1 MPIET
6 TGTNQNSYITIAEAN
21 AILLNV
27 HASFMAKG
35 TQLATDETDDAYLTE
50 AARDLDQL
58 FSWTGKPATVEQN
71 LAWPRKEVVK
81 PGYKR
86 GYDATWDLNASD
98 SEVLLY
104 KAQYLSGT
112 SAAPTIP
119 NDIVPLEI
127 REAQALIAVLR
138 KQGLNLISDTQ
149 GDSQGLQLPGGLKIA
164 YVNAI
169 REAADI
175 LKRTAQYG
183 VFVGQPIVGA

>member
-6 TGTNQNSYITIAEAN
+6 TGTNQNSYITVAEAN
-21 AILLNV
+21 AILLTI
-27 HASFMAKG
+27 HASFMDIG
-35 TQLATDETDDAYLTE
+35 TQLDLNADEPYLIE

-58 FSWTGKPATVEQN
+58 FAWVGCPTTKDQN
-71 LAWPRKEVVK
+71 LSWPRKGVVR
-81 PGYKR
+81 PGYKQI
-86 GYDATWDLNASD
+86 GEPQWSIPASD
-98 SEVLLY
+98 EDFLLY
-104 KAQYLSGT
+104 KIMFLSGS

-119 NDIVPLEI
+119 DDVVPLAI

-138 KQGLNLISDTQ
+138 KNGSNLVSDTQ
-149 GDSQGLQLPGGLKIA
+149 GDAQGLQLPGGLKIA

-175 LKRTAQYG
+175 HKRTAQFG

>member
-6 TGTNQNSYITIAEAN
+6 TGTSQNSYVTIAEAN

-27 HASFMAKG
+27 HASFMEVG
-35 TQLATDETDDAYLTE
+35 TQLETNGSDDAYLIE

-58 FSWTGKPATVEQN
+58 FAWIGQPTSTEQQR
-71 LAWPRKEVVK
+71 AWPRKGVIR
-81 PGYKR
+81 PGYKQL
-86 GYDATWDLNASD
+86 GEPGWSFPASD
-98 SEVLLY
+98 EEFLLY
-104 KAQYLSGT
+104 KIQFLSGS

-119 NDIVPLEI
+119 DDVVPLEI
-127 REAQALIAVLR
+127 KEAQALIAVLR

-149 GDSQGLQLPGGLKIA
+149 GDSQGLSLPGGLKIA

-175 LKRTAQYG
+175 HKRTAQYG